1 MAVTGTNLQRELV
14 LLRSRLQEAEETL
27 QAIRTG
33 LVDALVV
40 RGPEGD
46 KVYTLK
52 GAEEPYRLLVERMGE
67 GALTLSSDGE
77 ILYSNGR
84 FAELVGVPLEQV
96 TGKRL
101 SDFIEDAR
109 PLDLQTWC
117 RDAAESTIRREV
129 SLRRPNGDV
138 FPVLL
143 SIGALALEDVTVLS
157 AIVTDLSEHKQAE
170 EAAAAERFTRSILDQ
185 LVDPV
190 VVCDASGRITH
201 ANRSAQAMMPDD
213 SIGRPFAE
221 ALPLRFGGIANGGGN
236 GAADAIDA
244 SISRTLR
251 GESTRG
257 LEVRLDEPG
266 LRGSCFLLNAD
277 PLLSARQ
284 ECIGSVIALTNIT
297 SLKRAEER
305 QRVLLAELSHRV
317 KNNLAIVQS
326 VATQTLKSS
335 ETLGYFGTAFAG
347 RLHALALAHSI
358 LTQTGWNQAD
368 LHDLLDQAL
377 SPYRHLG
384 RADDIA
390 VSGPSVLLP
399 PSYVSPLSL
408 VLHELGTNAVKYGA
422 LSRESG
428 RIEIGWEL
436 AENEGEPEVV
446 LTWRERNGP
455 VVRPPTR
462 SGLGCKLIER
472 AISYELDGKIRLDYA
487 PEGFSCVASFR
498 LRSQSESVPQL
509 DLPEPA
515 FLGGLSNTEKDPL
528 ADRA

>member
-84 FAELVGVPLEQV
+84 FAELLGVHLEHV
-96 TGKRL
+96 TGRRL
-101 SDFIEDAR
+101 SDFIAGGQA
-109 PLDLQTWC
+109 PDLRALG
-117 RDAAESTIRREV
+117 RDAAPTALRREV
-129 SLRRPNGDV
+129 SLRRPDGRE

-143 SIGALALEDVTVLS
+143 SIGVLPVEDVVVFS
-157 AIVTDLSEHKQAE
+157 AIVTDLAEHKQAE

-185 LVDPV
+185 LVDAV
-190 VVCDASGRITH
+190 VVCDKGGRVLH
-201 ANRSAQAMMPDD
+201 ANLAAAHLMAVDPM
-213 SIGRPFAE
+213 GRLLAE
-221 ALPLRFGGIANGGGN
+221 VLPLQADAAGRDGDDHL
-236 GAADAIDA
+236 GAALAG
-244 SISRTLR
+244 TLA
-251 GESTRG
+251 GQSTHG
-257 LEVRLDEPG
+257 VEVRLLDSE
-266 LRGSCFLLNAD
+266 RQGSCFLFSAD
-277 PLLSARQ
+277 PLLSARR

-305 QRVLLAELSHRV
+305 QGVLLAELSHRV

-326 VATQTLKSS
+326 IAKQTLNSS
-335 ETLGYFGTAFAG
+335 ETLSYFGTAFSG
-347 RLHALALAHSI
+347 RLNALSLAHSI
-358 LTQTGWNQAD
+358 LTQSGWSQAN
-368 LHDLLDQAL
+368 LHELLEQVL

-384 RADDIA
+384 HADDIEM
-390 VSGPSVLLP
+390 SGPPIHLP

-408 VLHELGTNAVKYGA
+408 VFHELATNAVKYGA
-422 LSRESG
+422 FSRENG
-428 RIEIGWEL
+428 RLHVSWTRADDAGARGVL
-436 AENEGEPEVV
+436 

-455 VVRPPTR
+455 PVRPPKR
-462 SGLGCKLIER
+462 SGLGGKLIER
-472 AISYELDGKIRLDYA
+472 AISYELDGSVKLDYA
-487 PEGFSCVASFR
+487 PEGFSFTARFP
-498 LRSQSESVPQL
+498 LRSDPDNALYQTVAGRP
-509 DLPEPA
+509 PI
-515 FLGGLSNTEKDPL
+515 GGLARGDEDSRANL
-528 ADRA
+528 A